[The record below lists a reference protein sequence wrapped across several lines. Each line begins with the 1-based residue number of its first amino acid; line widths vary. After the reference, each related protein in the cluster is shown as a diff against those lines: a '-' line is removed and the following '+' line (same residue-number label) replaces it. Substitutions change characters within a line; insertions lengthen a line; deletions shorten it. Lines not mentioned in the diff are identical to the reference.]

1 MKVTCVKYYC
11 SLDFL
16 IFVGAMITAN
26 RWKWMSPDDN
36 QLQRNWETLAGVRLF
51 FRDYQQSFEEKLET
65 RVVTKFYL
73 GGQEGVTRDN
83 KQGLIDMFTDSYFA
97 YPNTEAVK
105 LHAQASAPI
114 YNYLLSYRGSIS
126 LSSVYTAGDV
136 EASKVI
142 HLLTPIF
149 ILVCF

>member
-1 MKVTCVKYYC
+1 MDVTRRQSASEKLGNTCWSQV
-11 SLDFL
+11 
-16 IFVGAMITAN
+16 I
-26 RWKWMSPDDN
+26 
-36 QLQRNWETLAGVRLF
+36 LQRLPTELL
-51 FRDYQQSFEEKLET
+51 EKLET
-65 RVVTKFYL
+65 RVITKFYL

-149 ILVCF
+149 ILVCFCITI